1 MHIILTKTLSGL
13 IPADPKTDEWYRK
26 IKLGG
31 NVHSDFKQ
39 MRNAAFHRKLFAL
52 FNLAFEYWEPG
63 EVSSKHGVPQKNFD
77 RFRKD
82 LTILAGHYHNV
93 IRLDG
98 SVRVEA
104 DSLSFG
110 SMDQETFNNLY
121 QSILDVIMKRISVL
135 NKLSKEEINDLVDK
149 VLEFA

>member
-1 MHIILTKTLSGL
+1 VHIILTKTLSGF

-26 IKLGG
+26 VKLGSTI
-31 NVHSDFKQ
+31 HSDFKQ

-52 FNLAFEYWEPG
+52 FNLAFDYWNPG
-63 EVSSKHGVPQKNFD
+63 EVNSKYGTPEKNFD

-82 LTILAGHYHNV
+82 LTILAGYYHNV

-110 SMDQETFNNLY
+110 SMDQETFNGLY
-121 QSILDVIMKRISVL
+121 SNILDVILKRIPIMGEWGEDKV
-135 NKLSKEEINDLVDK
+135 NEIVNQ

>member
-1 MHIILTKTLSGL
+1 MTGWGNANEDAQKLHDKT
-13 IPADPKTDEWYRK
+13 
-26 IKLGG
+26 KLGSDI
-31 NVHSDFKQ
+31 HADFKQ
-39 MRNAAFHRKLFAL
+39 FRNAAFHRKLFAL
-52 FNLAFEYWEPG
+52 FNLAFDYWQPG
-63 EVSSKHGVPQKNFD
+63 EVNSKYGVPEKNFD

-121 QSILDVIMKRISVL
+121 SNILDVILKRIPQMGEWGADKV
-135 NKLSKEEINDLVDK
+135 NEIVNQ